1 MAGGGACTS
10 FKTRV
15 GEVALRCVEG
25 ESCGGNDSLS
35 RRERG
40 GGTSNGGLG
49 GILQDIRRIEQGCC
63 NWESFPATT
72 TVHESPFYDVQPRQS
87 RRVPLADH
95 DDDVRASRHLSEP
108 PVTYQVN
115 VLRVLRKHLPGSD
128 TWPYAII
135 TLARNELAD
144 SDGAE
149 KLCAYR
155 VTV

>member
-15 GEVALRCVEG
+15 GEVELRCVEG
-25 ESCGGNDSLS
+25 ESSGGNDSIS

-87 RRVPLADH
+87 RRVSLA
-95 DDDVRASRHLSEP
+95 RHMTSEP